1 MMRKTLLSLLAIML
15 TVGVT
20 YGQSKKH
27 GYKLKVKFDDMT
39 DSVVYLVHYFGKPLP
54 TIYKTDSV
62 KLDSKGV
69 GVMESDEELLGGI
82 YMLLLSDRK
91 SYFEFLLKD
100 GDQFTINAT
109 ASQSPDGLS
118 FKNSPENERFIEY
131 VKFLKAYGKK
141 HQKLMDEFGN
151 AKTADDTAKMRDKF
165 ATLSKELTGY
175 RTDYLK
181 KYPNTLL
188 ANIFNAL
195 KVPQVPE
202 GEHKLPDGTED
213 KEFAYRYYKS
223 HYWDDFNF
231 SDDRLINT
239 PIFDGRLDEYFSKL
253 VLQNPDSIEKEG
265 DILLAKAEGSPE
277 LFKYTLWWLTR
288 YTEQS
293 KVMGMDAAFVYFVEN
308 YHMKGKATW
317 LSPDDLAKYIDR
329 VQKIAPNVI
338 GNVAPEL
345 KMPDVNGVERSLHAV
360 DAKYTLLIFWSPECG
375 HCLTE
380 MPIVDSLYEAKLKKM
395 GVKIYG
401 VRTDG
406 TEENWKKV
414 IKEKG
419 LDDWI
424 QVHDPERKTRFRSDY
439 DIYSTP
445 VIYLLDDKKIIR
457 GKRMDHTNIIDVI
470 EMVEKQKNKQAKAN

>member
-1 MMRKTLLSLLAIML
+1 ML

-20 YGQSKKH
+20 YGQNAKH
-27 GYKLKVKFDDMT
+27 GYKLKVKFTDMT
-39 DSVVYLVHYFGKPLP
+39 DSTVYLVHYFGKPLP
-54 TIYKTDSV
+54 TIYKTDSLV
-62 KLDSKGV
+62 LDKKGV
-69 GVMESDEELLGGI
+69 GTLESDEELIGGI

-91 SYFEFLLKD
+91 TYFEFLLKD
-100 GDQFTINAT
+100 GDDFSITAT
-109 ASQSPDGLS
+109 ASQSPDGLT
-118 FKNSPENERFIEY
+118 FKNSPENDRFITY
-131 VKFLKAYGKK
+131 VKYLKEYGVR
-141 HQKLMDEFGN
+141 HQKLMDEFTA
-151 AKTADDTAKMRDKF
+151 AKTSDDTAKVRDKF
-165 ATLSKELTGY
+165 SVLSKELTGY
-175 RTDYLK
+175 RLEYIN

-188 ANIFNAL
+188 TNIFKAL
-195 KVPQVPE
+195 KVPEIPE
-202 GEHKLPDGTED
+202 GDHKLADGTPD
-213 KEFAYRYYKS
+213 NEFAYKYYKS
-223 HYWDDFNF
+223 HYWDDFVF

-239 PIFDGRLDEYFSKL
+239 PIYDGRLEEYFSKL
-253 VLQNPDSIEKEG
+253 VMQTPDSIEKEA
-265 DILLAKAEGSPE
+265 DLLLAKADGSPE

-293 KVMGMDAAFVYFVEN
+293 KIMGMDAAFVYLVEN

-345 KMPDVNGVERSLHAV
+345 KMPDVKGVERSLHGV
-360 DAKYTLLIFWSPECG
+360 EAKYTLLIFWSPECG

-380 MPIVDSLYEAKLKKM
+380 MPVIDSLYDAKLKGM
-395 GVKIYG
+395 GVKVYA

-406 TEENWKKV
+406 TIENWEKV

-419 LDDWI
+419 LEDWI
-424 QVHDPERKTRFRSDY
+424 HVHDPERKTRFRSDY

-457 GKRMDHTNIIDVI
+457 GKRIDHTNIVEVI
-470 EMVEKQKNKQAKAN
+470 EMVEKQKKDKQAN

>member
-1 MMRKTLLSLLAIML
+1 MMRKILLGLVAILLTA
-15 TVGVT
+15 GAT
-20 YGQSKKH
+20 YGQDKKH

-39 DSVVYLVHYFGKPLP
+39 DSTVYLVHYFGKPLP

-91 SYFEFLLKD
+91 TYFEFLLKD
-100 GDQFTINAT
+100 GDQFTINAK
-109 ASQSPDGLS
+109 ASQSPDGLT
-118 FKNSPENERFIEY
+118 FKNSPENDRFIAY

-151 AKTADDTAKMRDKF
+151 AKTTEDTAKMRDKF

-195 KVPQVPE
+195 KVPDVPE
-202 GEHKLPDGTED
+202 GDHKLADGTED

-239 PIFDGRLDEYFSKL
+239 PVFDGRLEEYFSKL
-253 VLQNPDSIEKEG
+253 VLQNPDSIQKEG
-265 DILLAKAEGSPE
+265 DILLAKAEGSKE

-338 GNVAPEL
+338 GNIAPEL

-414 IKEKG
+414 IKENG

-445 VIYLLDDKKIIR
+445 VIYLLDEKKIIR
-457 GKRMDHTNIIDVI
+457 GKRMDHTNILDVI
-470 EMVEKQKNKQAKAN
+470 EMVEKQNKQAKAN